1 MKKLLAILLVLC
13 CTFALFANGAPEAQK
28 AAPAASGKE
37 AWGPAPEGTK
47 EVLIWTFYGET
58 AKNQYQ
64 QVVDAFNASQTKYHV
79 TVEFQGGQA
88 EVAAKLAS
96 TENSALPAA
105 FHGAVENTAQFATS
119 GYAVPMQEFIDLDEQ
134 GWPELATTWDAIKSA
149 YQDQEGKLWAYPQ
162 GYSYGA
168 LFYNADMLK
177 AAGIDPASIK
187 CTDDLLAACRKLKEG
202 GFCSTPIGFHP
213 DGFYFNEMLARE
225 GIMYYDNANGYKG
238 DITKCLYVSDSKV
251 NATIAKML
259 DFYQTLHKEGL
270 AVPYGS
276 NYQKE
281 VLPEMGSHNC
291 CFFIGVVSITTKILD
306 VAKDFTV
313 GVQPLISVTAE
324 GSRKGEMA
332 GGTGLFIADNGDK
345 WAQEGAYEFAKFASQ
360 AEQAGYFASVTGYL
374 APNKG
379 AYESQVYK
387 GFLEKCPTF
396 ATIYESLAQSDDS
409 GNNPYIPIG
418 TQMKAANK
426 LAISTVTSDTAS
438 DIQAV
443 IKTANDTIQEAIDM
457 YNLSK

>member
-13 CTFALFANGAPEAQK
+13 CTFALFAAAAAEEAPK
-28 AAPAASGKE
+28 AAEGKAS
-37 AWGPAPEGTK
+37 WGPEPEGTV

-58 AKNQYQ
+58 MKNQYQ

-79 TVEFQGGQA
+79 TVEYQGGQA

-105 FHGAVENTAQFATS
+105 FHGAVENTAQFAAS
-119 GYAVPMQEFIDLDEQ
+119 GYAVPMQDFVDLDEK
-134 GWPELATTWDAIKSA
+134 GWPELATTWAAIKSG
-149 YQDQEGKLWAYPQ
+149 YTDKEGKLWAYPQ

-177 AAGIDPASIK
+177 AAGIDPATIK

-202 GFCSTPIGFHP
+202 GYCSTPIGFHP
-213 DGFYFNEMLARE
+213 DGFYFNEMLGRE
-225 GIMYYDNANGYKG
+225 GIMYYDNNNGYTG

-251 NATIAKML
+251 NATVAKML

-291 CFFIGVVSITTKILD
+291 CFFLGVVSITTKILA
-306 VAKDFTV
+306 VAKDFQV

-324 GSRKGEMA
+324 GSRKGEMP
-332 GGTGLFIADNGDK
+332 GGTGLFIGNNGDK
-345 WAQEGAYEFAKFASQ
+345 WAQQGAYEFAKFASQ

-374 APNKG
+374 APNEA
-379 AYESQVYK
+379 AYNSAIYQE
-387 GFLEKCPTF
+387 FLKQCPTF
-396 ATIYESLAQSDDS
+396 ASIYESLAQSDAS

-418 TQMKAANK
+418 TEMKAANK
-426 LAISTVTSDTAS
+426 LAISTVTTDTSA
-438 DIQAV
+438 DIQQV
-443 IKTANDTIQEAIDM
+443 IKVANDTIQEAIDL
-457 YNLSK
+457 YNLSNK

>member
-13 CTFALFANGAPEAQK
+13 CTFALFANGAPEAPK

-58 AKNQYQ
+58 MKNQYQ
-64 QVVDAFNASQTKYHV
+64 QIVDAYNASQSKYHV
-79 TVEFQGGQA
+79 TVEYQGGQA

-149 YQDQEGKLWAYPQ
+149 YQDQDGKLWAYPQ

-306 VAKDFTV
+306 VAKDFQV
-313 GVQPLISVTAE
+313 GVQPLISQPKVRE
-324 GSRKGEMA
+324 RVR
-332 GGTGLFIADNGDK
+332 
-345 WAQEGAYEFAKFASQ
+345 WP
-360 AEQAGYFASVTGYL
+360 AEQVCSSPTTETSGHRKVLTSSPSSHPRQSRPVTSHQ
-374 APNKG
+374 
-379 AYESQVYK
+379 SQVTSHRTRV
-387 GFLEKCPTF
+387 LTR
-396 ATIYESLAQSDDS
+396 ARSTRDSLRSARHSQQSTRAS
-409 GNNPYIPIG
+409 LSPMIPE
-418 TQMKAANK
+418 T
-426 LAISTVTSDTAS
+426 TRTSPS
-438 DIQAV
+438 
-443 IKTANDTIQEAIDM
+443 EHR
-457 YNLSK
+457 